1 MRKFAERIR
10 HAIVEYGV
18 IGSMTGYTAVM
29 PIVGSTLLM
38 GSMYA
43 VGPWL
48 KSNWEIGVFL
58 VIAAMTT
65 LAGVAL
71 IATNILGFVAGFAFD
86 FPLGLATYVCGIFG
100 SSTVMFL
107 LAKRFASRGVRPL
120 IEGSPKLTAV
130 HGALLNESAMRT
142 FVILILIR
150 LSPAIPFAA
159 TNFVVAAAG
168 VSFPVFVVATVVG
181 MLPRAAAVVFVG
193 SSLSHLDLNQP
204 QETWSIAIGVVA
216 TIFAVIAVSIFSRR
230 ALRRI
235 SANSSEQL

>member
-1 MRKFAERIR
+1 MRKFVEKIR

-43 VGPWL
+43 IGPWL
-48 KSNWEIGVFL
+48 KSNWEMGVL
-58 VIAAMTT
+58 IVIATMTA

-100 SSTVMFL
+100 SSTVMFI

-120 IEGSPKLTAV
+120 IERRPKLSAV
-130 HGALLNESAMRT
+130 HGALLNESALRT
-142 FVILILIR
+142 LVILILIR

-159 TNFVVAAAG
+159 TNFVTAAAG
-168 VSFPVFVVATVVG
+168 VSFPVFAAATVIG

-193 SSLSHLDLNQP
+193 SSLSHLDLNRP
-204 QETWSIAIGVVA
+204 QETWSIVIGVAA
-216 TIFAVIAVSIFSRR
+216 TVLAIVAVSIFSRR
-230 ALRRI
+230 ALRGI
-235 SANSSEQL
+235 AANSPE